1 MSIRVSK
8 ESERVKRL
16 SLIMMLLLAVLGA
29 PAVSQDEPAKDEP
42 KRVKTIVDYREEL
55 GLTQQQI
62 DQVAEAL
69 KNFQETINSQRNA
82 MVQYEKEYTELLKAH
97 APLPEIKQKLIQIE
111 GARTKLRYA
120 DVVTSRKVESIMSE
134 EQMTKWRGIQA
145 EVRGANK

>member
-1 MSIRVSK
+1 MRRFCIGLMF
-8 ESERVKRL
+8 L
-16 SLIMMLLLAVLGA
+16 SMLLGA
-29 PAVSQDEPAKDEP
+29 PVAAQDQAPAKDEP

-55 GLTQQQI
+55 GLTQEQI

-69 KNFQETINSQRNA
+69 KNFQETINTQRKA
-82 MVQYEKEYTELLKAH
+82 MVQYEKDYTELLKSH

-145 EVRGANK
+145 KVRGAGK